1 MKTVVAS
8 APGRVCFAGE
18 DIDWISGPS
27 ILCAINLRTNVK
39 VSALAGSHYYL
50 ELKTKGSMNSVLSL
64 PLNEIGQYM
73 GHTLDYVNAAMKVL
87 MDLGIQPIPLSIE
100 ITSNLPARAGL
111 SSSAAVSVA
120 SLKALSAF
128 FGLQLNE
135 QQIAHLAYLVEKDE
149 LKTGAGQMDQYSC
162 ALGGLIYL
170 NSSTTPPTDIR
181 KFSPPTNA
189 ELIVVDTLTPRS
201 TAEVIRMKRARFAQG
216 EAGILQYVEKT
227 ERLIS
232 SICDELNKPSMD
244 TAQLGRLVTECQDT
258 LRDDMRVSTPL
269 LEASVSACLE
279 NGAFGAKI
287 TGTGMGGCM
296 FALVPHD
303 KSKQVQTALSKLPV
317 RFYATEPS
325 LDGVIIL

>member
-1 MKTVVAS
+1 MKTVAAS

-27 ILCAINLRTNVK
+27 ILCAINLRTSVR
-39 VSALAGSHYYL
+39 VTALASSHSQL
-50 ELKTKGSMNSVLSL
+50 ELQTRGSMNGVLSL
-64 PLNEIGQYM
+64 PLNGIGQYT

-87 MDLGIQPIPLSIE
+87 MDMGVEPMPLSVE
-100 ITSNLPARAGL
+100 VTSNLPARAGL

-120 SLKALSAF
+120 SLKALSVF
-128 FGLQLNE
+128 LGLQLNE

-170 NSSTTPPTDIR
+170 NSSTMPPSNIH

-189 ELIVVDTLTPRS
+189 ELIVVDTLTPRN
-201 TAEVIRMKRARFAQG
+201 TAEVIRMKRGWFAQR

-227 ERLIS
+227 ERLITDIYS
-232 SICDELNKPSMD
+232 ELEQPTLD
-244 TAQLGRLVTECQDT
+244 AVQLGKLITACQDT

-269 LEASVSACLE
+269 LDESINACME
-279 NGAFGAKI
+279 NGAFGAKV

-303 KSKQVQTALSKLPV
+303 KGKQVQTALSKLSV

-325 LDGVIIL
+325 PDGVIIL